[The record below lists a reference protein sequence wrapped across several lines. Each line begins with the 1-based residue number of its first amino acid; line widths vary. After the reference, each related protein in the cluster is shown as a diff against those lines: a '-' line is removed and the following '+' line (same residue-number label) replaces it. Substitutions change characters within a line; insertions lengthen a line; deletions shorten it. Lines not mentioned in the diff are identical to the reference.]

1 MLPEFEGVRTLDDE
15 AELEN
20 VPFSPLLRD
29 GSGLHDTQIEVLEVD
44 VEVGVKE
51 RRGVN
56 DGRVGEEVVRM
67 VRVGVPWEEK
77 VGVWSAVRVCE
88 VNDED
93 DGEDGGVQEETSVDD
108 AVKSEESDGK

>member
-20 VPFSPLLRD
+20 VPFLPLLRD
-29 GSGLHDTQIEVLEVD
+29 GSGLHDAQIEVLEVD
-44 VEVGVKE
+44 VKE
-51 RRGVN
+51 RCVN

-93 DGEDGGVQEETSVDD
+93 DGEDGGVKEETVVDD